1 MDTVEKQELAT
12 RTRERAALTWLSLDY
27 GGVMAPLLG
36 METDLDSIARPSIEN
51 FLAISDEAWGIKE
64 FQRDR
69 TVELSQFEV
78 DQDKAIADAKAATT
92 RAKIAIERAVD
103 EYLLAAKFYDAKVK
117 GLIMG
122 AREFAALVE
131 QEQLANEEARAG
143 LAIDKEALHLKEVK
157 AKTYLQTIEQA
168 QVEADIAKSQV
179 EVAKAH
185 VRAAMAGIEA
195 GRAQIE
201 LIEAQTQVYI
211 AEAEKATLQADVASI
226 FAEIMTKRLTEVK
239 LDVGRAEIAAGFKW
253 IQSKLDDTLVLYATK
268 ALVDQIRADAQIQ
281 QTIELDLLLA
291 VEEAEQD
298 LKNLET
304 DYNRL
309 VLTFEQDQTEINV
322 AEEAALKAQLV
333 AARTRLSDARLAQSV
348 GRDAKQTW
356 AAALINDAHKY
367 TFRHAERGTTTI
379 DRQTE
384 YISG

>member
-27 GGVMAPLLG
+27 GGIMAPLVG
-36 METDLDSIARPSIEN
+36 MEADLDSIARPSIEN

-78 DQDKAIADAKAATT
+78 DQDKAIADAKAATA
-92 RAKIAIERAVD
+92 RAKIAIERAAD
-103 EYLLAAKFYDAKVK
+103 EYVLAAKVRDAVVK

-131 QEQLANEEARAG
+131 QEQLAVEEAKSG
-143 LAIDKEALHLKEVK
+143 LAIDKEALHLKETR
-157 AKTYLQTIEQA
+157 AKIYLQTIEQA
-168 QVEADIAKSQV
+168 QVEADIAKAQV
-179 EVAKAH
+179 DVAKAH

-195 GRAQIE
+195 GEAEIK

-211 AEAEKATLQADVASI
+211 AEADKATLQADVASI
-226 FAEIMTKRLTEVK
+226 FAEIMTKRLSEVK
-239 LDVGRAEIAAGFKW
+239 LDVGKAEIAAGFGY
-253 IQSKLDDTLVLYATK
+253 IQSKLDDTLTLYATR
-268 ALVDQIRADAQIQ
+268 ALIDQIRGDAQIQ
-281 QTIELDLLLA
+281 QTVELDLLLA

-298 LKNLET
+298 LRNLEV

-309 VLTFEQDQTEINV
+309 VLTFEQEQTETNV
-322 AEEAALKAQLV
+322 ADEAALKAQLV
-333 AARTRLSDARLAQSV
+333 AARTRLSDARLAQTV

-367 TFRHAERGTTTI
+367 TFRHGQHGTTTI